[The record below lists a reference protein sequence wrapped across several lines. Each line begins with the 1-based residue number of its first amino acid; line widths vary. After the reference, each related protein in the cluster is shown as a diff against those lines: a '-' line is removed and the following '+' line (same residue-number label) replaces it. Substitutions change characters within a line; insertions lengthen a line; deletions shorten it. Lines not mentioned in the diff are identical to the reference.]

1 MTEDDDRVA
10 YLAGE
15 GGSDIDDMTR
25 ADLDELRELLG
36 DETLWATPPAALED
50 DIVAA
55 IAAEAAAQPAAPTD
69 RPALPAA
76 DAGAP
81 APAVARDRVPATVT
95 PLAGRRARRLRVALG
110 AAAAV
115 VALAVAGVVVTRS
128 GGDTGTDVALEAD
141 TIPGASG
148 TANLLRTDSGWRI
161 ELDATGL
168 PRRDDGEFYEAWLR
182 NPDGVLV
189 SIGTFNEPTDVTL
202 WAGVTPA
209 VFSTLTVTA
218 EVADGDPSS
227 SGIRVLV
234 GTIDLP

>member
-1 MTEDDDRVA
+1 MTP
-10 YLAGE
+10 
-15 GGSDIDDMTR
+15 I
-25 ADLDELRELLG
+25 
-36 DETLWATPPAALED
+36 
-50 DIVAA
+50 
-55 IAAEAAAQPAAPTD
+55 
-69 RPALPAA
+69 
-76 DAGAP
+76 
-81 APAVARDRVPATVT
+81 
-95 PLAGRRARRLRVALG
+95 AGRRSRRLRVALG

-182 NPDGVLV
+182 NADGVLV
-189 SIGTFNEPTDVTL
+189 SIGTFNEGTDVTL

-209 VFSTLTVTA
+209 VFSTMTVTA

-227 SGIRVLV
+227 SGVRVLV
-234 GTIDLP
+234 GTIVLP

>member
-15 GGSDIDDMTR
+15 EGSDIDEVTR
-25 ADLDELRELLG
+25 ADLDELRALLG
-36 DETLWATPPAALED
+36 DETLWATPPAALEA

-55 IAAEAAAQPAAPTD
+55 IAAEAAAQPAARSD
-69 RPALPAA
+69 RPATPSP
-76 DAGAP
+76 DVP
-81 APAVARDRVPATVT
+81 RDRIPATVT
-95 PLAGRRARRLRVALG
+95 PIAERRSRRLRIALG